1 MANTDTEWENS
12 TALRAEQI
20 AHLARFATIDMPTHI
35 EISEQHAVVHTLYV
49 QVEQIQSLIHKI
61 EGYPFQWSA
70 LNSYKKFTQELT
82 RFPTVFR
89 TLAELEI
96 LLAKRKELIRDLVY
110 NITFPMT
117 RVSIEIERQKLVA
130 LAHVSRELLPLI
142 TMRNDI
148 IRERLAK
155 ETQPENTL
163 DVVTVEPLDLSTLV

>member
-1 MANTDTEWENS
+1 MTTS
-12 TALRAEQI
+12 RV
-20 AHLARFATIDMPTHI
+20 F
-35 EISEQHAVVHTLYV
+35 SGCV
-49 QVEQIQSLIHKI
+49 S
-61 EGYPFQWSA
+61 FS
-70 LNSYKKFTQELT
+70 NSYKKFTQELT

-110 NITFPMT
+110 NITFPIT
-117 RVSIEIERQKLVA
+117 RVSVEIERQKLIA

-148 IRERLAK
+148 IRERLTK